1 MCTKINALGGG
12 SNNQLGPTHYFEVKT
27 PAESFWKEM
36 IPPSYEEAI
45 DNNNGV
51 ENLQTSAEVAP
62 SDAKESSFN
71 TTSAPPYYEES
82 TGFIILLAGSDR
94 FTVNK

>member
-1 MCTKINALGGG
+1 
-12 SNNQLGPTHYFEVKT
+12 
-27 PAESFWKEM
+27 M
-36 IPPSYEEAI
+36 IAPSYEEAV

-51 ENLQTSAEVAP
+51 GNLQTSAEVAP

-71 TTSAPPYYEES
+71 TTSAPPYY
-82 TGFIILLAGSDR
+82 AGSDR

>member
-1 MCTKINALGGG
+1 
-12 SNNQLGPTHYFEVKT
+12 
-27 PAESFWKEM
+27 M

-62 SDAKESSFN
+62 SDAKESSLDN
-71 TTSAPPYYEES
+71 TTSAPPYYEKSPEN
-82 TGFIILLAGSDR
+82 AK
-94 FTVNK
+94 TVQ